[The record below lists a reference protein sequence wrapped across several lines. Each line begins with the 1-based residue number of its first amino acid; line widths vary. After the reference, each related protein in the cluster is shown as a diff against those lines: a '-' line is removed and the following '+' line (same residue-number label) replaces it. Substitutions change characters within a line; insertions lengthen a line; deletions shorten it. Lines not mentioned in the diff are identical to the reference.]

1 MLVFAPITAE
11 IADPLYQSTTMS
23 PFVWTQEADEV
34 FKMLK
39 LALTNPPILA
49 YPDPNGT
56 FVLDTDA
63 SSSGIGAVLSQQHV

>member
-1 MLVFAPITAE
+1 
-11 IADPLYQSTTMS
+11 MS
-23 PFVWTQEADEV
+23 SFMWTQEADEA